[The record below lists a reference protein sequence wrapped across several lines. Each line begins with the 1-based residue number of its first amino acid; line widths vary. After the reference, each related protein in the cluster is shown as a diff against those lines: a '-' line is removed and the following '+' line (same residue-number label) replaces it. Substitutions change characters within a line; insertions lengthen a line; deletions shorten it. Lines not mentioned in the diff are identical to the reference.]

1 MSLYG
6 NDKMLMGLAKT
17 TVTGAM
23 VVLPP
28 AWIVNFLFKLSEGDA
43 AKLEKAAKAWEKTAK
58 EIDGII
64 ASIRDTGRKLAQQD
78 WNAESRRM
86 FEQKVDAMCA
96 QLEQSRAFCEV
107 VKNAL
112 LVCAAAL
119 LAYAVFAV
127 AMAFYLAAQ
136 AAIFVA
142 AVAGVVTAPAAGA
155 AITASSVCMKITYA
169 ATAALGATLSI
180 AGSIFAIHANVTAN
194 RQAERGNTE
203 ARADFKQAMVNGSAT
218 ALTNLAQNA
227 ANTGLAFVNRM
238 ANEKNPG
245 IIPVQKIDLDADRN
259 KDGMWTVGNGA
270 TIGWP
275 NGVHSVEVGANV
287 KFSRNDGDF
296 QFNGF
301 GAEGKY
307 TNSPAGAAP
316 ALGTGAWS
324 GGGKFDYT
332 DEDGM
337 FEGPKS
343 GELGVG
349 VNGGWEH
356 SSTAGGKVEL
366 EGKKNFED
374 GSWKASGSAGGTYQG
389 GDVAGYKGEY
399 ENNGKGQDQY
409 KGTFNNPIYDLL
421 HGGEGQQQ

>member
-6 NDKMLMGLAKT
+6 NDKMLMGIAKAE
-17 TVTGAM
+17 AM
-23 VVLPP
+23 YAMTVLPP

-64 ASIRDTGRKLAQQD
+64 DSIRDTGRKLAQQD

-119 LAYAVFAV
+119 LAYAVFAA
-127 AMAFYLAAQ
+127 AMGTYLAVQ
-136 AAIFVA
+136 ATIVIGMI
-142 AVAGVVTAPAAGA
+142 AGVVSAPAAAGV
-155 AITASSVCMKITYA
+155 ITASSVCMKITYG
-169 ATAALGATLSI
+169 ATAALAGALSI
-180 AGSIFAIHANVTAN
+180 AGSIFGIHASVTAG
-194 RQAERGNTE
+194 RQERLGNTE
-203 ARADFKQAMVNGSAT
+203 ARADFRQAMVSGSAT
-218 ALTNLAQNA
+218 ALTNLAQNG
-227 ANTGLAFVNRM
+227 ANAGLAFVNRLDTPLKP
-238 ANEKNPG
+238 AG
-245 IIPVQKIDLDADRN
+245 IPLQKIDLDADRN
-259 KDGMWTVGNGA
+259 KDGMWTVGGGGTVGRA
-270 TIGWP
+270 GSP
-275 NGVHSVEVGANV
+275 FSVEGGGNV

-296 QFNGF
+296 QFNGM

-307 TNSPAGAAP
+307 SHTPPVGSN
-316 ALGTGAWS
+316 WS
-324 GGGKFDYT
+324 AGGKIDYT

-337 FEGPKS
+337 FQGPKN
-343 GELGVG
+343 GELGGG
-349 VNGGWEH
+349 VNGEWGVGD
-356 SSTAGGKVEL
+356 GGVKAEL

-374 GSWKASGSAGGTYQG
+374 GSWKASGNAGATYQG

-409 KGTFNNPIYDLL
+409 KGTFNNPIHDLL
-421 HGGEGQQQ
+421 HGGQGQK